1 MSEVPAKL
9 PDMAASRDGFVHLHN
24 HTEYSMLDGA
34 AKIKPMVAEAV
45 RLGQPAL
52 GITDHGYL
60 FGAYEFYK
68 ECVDAGIK
76 PIIGL
81 EAYVTPGT
89 SRFDKSKVTWGE
101 PWQKGDDVSARG
113 TYTHLT
119 FLAHSTEGMH
129 NLFRMGSLASLE
141 GQVGKYPRIDK
152 DLMQRYHEGITVL
165 TGCPSSAV
173 QTRLRLG
180 QWDEAVKEAA
190 ELRDIFG
197 PENFYVELMDHGI
210 DIERRTRDQLPE
222 IARLLDAPMVIT
234 NDSHYVAQEDAR
246 TQEAMLALQSTT
258 TLLDKPYHEGGP
270 RFAFEGDTFYLRSSR
285 DMRQSFK
292 DLPHALDSTLD
303 IAEKC
308 EVSFT
313 TAAQG
318 ANFMPTF
325 QTPPGEDERSW
336 FIKEV
341 RRGLHERFGDHIPTE
356 VLDRAEFEE
365 SVILQMGFPG
375 YFLVVADFIGWAKR
389 NGIRVGPGRGSGA
402 GSMIAYAMGITDL
415 NPIEHGLLF
424 ERFLNPERVSMPD
437 FDVDFDERRR
447 DEVIAYVRDKYGDDR
462 VAQVV
467 TYGKIKSKQALK
479 DASRVMGRE
488 YRVGEELSKA
498 LPADVMGKPMPL
510 AGIFDPEHKRYAEAQ
525 EFRKLYEERPD
536 LHDVFDLATRLEGL
550 TRQWGV
556 HACAVIMSSEPLAG
570 IIPLMKR
577 PQDGAI
583 ITQFDYPSCEELGL
597 LKMDFLGL
605 RNLTVISDA
614 LENIRLNGKEVPDID
629 HVGLDD
635 PKTYELLGRGQT
647 LGIFQLEG
655 GGMRELLAIMQP
667 DNFEDISAVGAL
679 YRPGPMGA
687 GSHTNYALRKNGRQE
702 VVPIHPELAE
712 PLEEILGTTFGLI
725 VYQEQVMQIAQ
736 KVAGYTLGQADML
749 RRAMGKKKKEIL
761 DKEFDP
767 FKAGMLAN
775 GFSEDAV
782 KTLWGILVPFSD
794 YAFNKSHSAAYGLVS
809 YWTAYLKANYPEE
822 YMAALLTS
830 AAANTDR
837 RALYLAECRHM
848 GIQVARPDVN
858 FSHAAFTADEEGVR
872 FGMASIRNVGKS
884 VVEAIV
890 ATREEKGAF
899 TSFQDFLDKVPVE
912 VCNKRTM
919 QSLIKAGAFDSF
931 GHPRRALLARSDDA
945 VDAVIDLKR
954 NEAHGQFDLFA
965 GLGGEEDSASSFT
978 IEIPE
983 IGEWDRKDK
992 LAFERE
998 MLGLYVSDHPL
1009 RGMERSLPRYQDV
1022 EIGTLKED
1030 PRKYDNKRLTIAGLV
1045 TGLDVRLNKKGLPWA
1060 IATIEDFSG
1069 SIEVLFFPRQFEGVQ
1084 DILEQDQI
1092 VAVTGRVGIRDDQ
1105 ASITGNSLR
1114 VLELRDRSDMPVEV
1128 TLDAVRCEPET
1139 LRDLAAVI
1147 EAFPGSA
1154 RVRVH
1159 VRDKAKQTTVDLGP
1173 QMTVD
1178 PGSSFYAAVKG
1189 LLGAGSVV

>member
-1 MSEVPAKL
+1 
-9 PDMAASRDGFVHLHN
+9 MAATRNGFVHLHN

-60 FGAYEFYK
+60 FGAYEFYR
-68 ECVDAGIK
+68 ECVSAGIK

-101 PWQKGDDVSARG
+101 PWQKNDDVSARG

-119 FLAHSTEGMH
+119 LLAHSTEGVH
-129 NLFRMGSLASLE
+129 TLFRMGSMASLE
-141 GQVGKYPRIDK
+141 GQVGKYPRVDK
-152 DLMQRYHEGITVL
+152 DLMSRYHEGITVL

-173 QTRLRLG
+173 QTRMRLG

-197 PENFYVELMDHGI
+197 PDRFYVELMDHGI
-210 DIERRTRDQLPE
+210 EIERRTRDQLPRLAE
-222 IARLLDAPMVIT
+222 LLDAPMVVS
-234 NDSHYVAQEDAR
+234 NDSHYVSKEDAR

-270 RFAFEGDTFYLRSSR
+270 RFAFEGDTFYLRSTE
-285 DMRQSFK
+285 DMRRTWNE
-292 DLPHALDSTLD
+292 LPQALDSTLE
-303 IAEKC
+303 IAERSD
-308 EVSFT
+308 VTFRT
-313 TAAQG
+313 TSDG
-318 ANFMPTF
+318 ANYMPRF
-325 QTPPGEDERSW
+325 QTPPGEDEHSW
-336 FIKEV
+336 FVKEV
-341 RRGLHERFGDHIPTE
+341 RKGLHARFGEAIPAH
-356 VLDRAEFEE
+356 VLDRAEYEE
-365 SVILQMGFPG
+365 GVILQMGFPG
-375 YFLVVADFIGWAKR
+375 YFLVVADFIGWAKSR
-389 NGIRVGPGRGSGA
+389 GIRVGPGRGSGA
-402 GSMIAYAMGITDL
+402 GSMVAYAMGITDL
-415 NPIEHGLLF
+415 NPIDHGLLF

-479 DASRVMGRE
+479 DSARVMGRE
-488 YRVGEELSKA
+488 YRVGEELTKA
-498 LPADVMGKPMPL
+498 LPGDVMGKPMSL
-510 AGIFDPEHKRYAEAQ
+510 AGIFDEKHPRYAEAK

-536 LHDVFDLATRLEGL
+536 IHDVYDLAKHLEGI

-556 HACAVIMSSEPLAG
+556 HACAVIMSSDPLAD
-570 IIPLMKR
+570 IIPLMMR

-583 ITQFDYPSCEELGL
+583 ITQFDYPSCEDLGL

-614 LENIRLNGKEVPDID
+614 LENIRLNGKEVPDLD
-629 HVGLDD
+629 ALALDD
-635 PKTYELLGRGQT
+635 PKTYELLGRGDT

-687 GSHTNYALRKNGRQE
+687 GSHTNYALRKNGRQS
-702 VVPIHPELAE
+702 VVPIHPELE
-712 PLEEILGTTFGLI
+712 KPLEEILGATFGLI

-736 KVAGYTLGQADML
+736 KVAGYSLGQADML

-761 DKEFDP
+761 DKEFEP
-767 FKAGMLAN
+767 FKAGMLSN
-775 GFSEDAV
+775 GFSEDCV
-782 KTLWGILVPFSD
+782 NTLWGILVPFSD

-809 YWTAYLKANYPEE
+809 YWTAYLKANFPAE

-830 AAANTDR
+830 AAANPDKR
-837 RALYLAECRHM
+837 GLYLAECRHM
-848 GIQVARPDVN
+848 GIPVARPDVN
-858 FSHAAFTADEEGVR
+858 LSRDVFTADAEGVR
-872 FGMASIRNVGKS
+872 FGMASIRNVGKN
-884 VVEAIV
+884 VVDGIVTAREA
-890 ATREEKGAF
+890 KGSF
-899 TSFQDFLDKVPVE
+899 TSFQDFLDKVPIE

-919 QSLIKAGAFDSF
+919 QSLIKAGAFDGF

-954 NEAHGQFDLFA
+954 NEAHGQYDLFA
-965 GLGGEEDSASSFT
+965 ALGGGDGGASSFT
-978 IEIPE
+978 VEIPA
-983 IGEWDRKDK
+983 IAEWDRKEK
-992 LAFERE
+992 LALERE

-1009 RGMERSLPRYQDV
+1009 RGMERSLPRFQDV
-1022 EIGTLKED
+1022 EIGRIKEE
-1030 PRKYDNKRLTIAGLV
+1030 PRKFDNQRITIAGLV
-1045 TGLDVRLNKKGLPWA
+1045 TGLEVRLNKQGLPWA

-1069 SIEVLFFPRQFEGVQ
+1069 SIEVLFFPRQYEGVQ
-1084 DILEQDQI
+1084 EVLAQDQI

-1105 ASITGNSLR
+1105 ASMTGNNIR
-1114 VLELRDRSDMPVEV
+1114 ILELRDRSDMPVEIS
-1128 TLDAVRCEPET
+1128 LSAQRCTPALLRELRET
-1139 LRDLAAVI
+1139 LTGY
-1147 EAFPGSA
+1147 PGSV

-1159 VRDKAKQTTVDLGP
+1159 LRDRSKETTIDLGDQVLVEP
-1173 QMTVD
+1173 N
-1178 PGSSFYAAVKG
+1178 SSFYAAVKG
-1189 LLGAGSVV
+1189 LLGASAVS

>member
-1 MSEVPAKL
+1 
-9 PDMAASRDGFVHLHN
+9 MAATRDGFVHLHN

-34 AKIKPMVAEAV
+34 SKIKPMVAEAA

-68 ECVDAGIK
+68 ECVAAGIK

-101 PWQKGDDVSARG
+101 PWQKDDDVSARG

-119 FLAHSTEGMH
+119 LVAHSTEGVH
-129 NLFRMGSLASLE
+129 NLFRLGSLASLE

-152 DLMQRYHEGITVL
+152 DLMQRYHEGLTVF

-180 QWDEAVKEAA
+180 QWDEAVREAG

-197 PENFYVELMDHGI
+197 AENFYVELMDHGI
-210 DIERRTRDQLPE
+210 EIERKTRNQLPK
-222 IARLLDAPMVIT
+222 IAELFSAPMVVT
-234 NDSHYVAQEDAR
+234 NDSHYVRSEDAR

-270 RFAFEGDTFYLRSSR
+270 RFAFEGDTFYLRSTEE
-285 DMRQSFK
+285 MRRAWK
-292 DLPHALDSTLD
+292 ELPSALDSTLA

-308 EVSFT
+308 EVTFT
-313 TAAQG
+313 TTADG
-318 ANFMPTF
+318 ANFMPAF
-325 QTPPGEDERSW
+325 PTPEGEDERSW

-341 RRGLHERFGDHIPTE
+341 RRGLHQRFGETIPSE
-356 VLDRAEFEE
+356 VEERARYEE
-365 SVILQMGFPG
+365 SVILDMGFPG

-389 NGIRVGPGRGSGA
+389 HGIRVGPGRGSGA
-402 GSMIAYAMGITDL
+402 GSMVAYAMGITEL

-447 DEVIAYVRDKYGDDR
+447 DEVIAYVREKYGDDR

-479 DASRVMGRE
+479 DAARVMGRE
-488 YRVGEELSKA
+488 YRVGEELTKA
-498 LPADVMGKPMPL
+498 LPGDVMGKSMSL
-510 AGIFDPEHKRYAEAQ
+510 SSIFDENSPRFAEAK
-525 EFRKLYEERPD
+525 EFRKLYEDRPD
-536 LHDVFDLATRLEGL
+536 LHDVFDLAKRLEGI

-556 HACAVIMSSEPLAG
+556 HACAVIMSSHPLAD
-570 IIPLMKR
+570 IIPLMMR
-577 PQDGAI
+577 LQDGAI

-614 LENIRLNGKEVPDID
+614 LENIRLNGKEVPDLD
-629 HVGLDD
+629 ALGLDD
-635 PKTYELLGRGQT
+635 KPTYELLGRGDT

-702 VVPIHPELAE
+702 LVPIHPELEE
-712 PLEEILGTTFGLI
+712 PLKDILGTTFGLI

-736 KVAGYTLGQADML
+736 KVAGYSLGQADML

-761 DKEFDP
+761 DKEFEP

-775 GFSEDAV
+775 GFSKDAID
-782 KTLWGILVPFSD
+782 TLWGILVPFSD
-794 YAFNKSHSAAYGLVS
+794 YAFNKSHSAAYGLVT

-848 GIQVARPDVN
+848 GITVGQPDVN
-858 FSHAAFTADEEGVR
+858 LSHAAFTADGEGVR
-872 FGMASIRNVGKS
+872 FGLASVRNVGRN
-884 VVEAIV
+884 VVDGIV
-890 ATREEKGAF
+890 AAREEKGAF
-899 TSFQDFLDKVPVE
+899 ASFQDFLDKVPVE

-945 VDAVIDLKR
+945 VDAVIDVKR

-965 GLGGEEDSASSFT
+965 DLGGDDDGGATFT
-978 IEIPE
+978 VDIPD
-983 IGEWDRKDK
+983 IPEWDRKEK

-1009 RGMERSLPRYQDV
+1009 RGMEGSLPRFQDV
-1022 EIGTLKED
+1022 EIGTIKEE
-1030 PRKYDNKRLTIAGLV
+1030 PRKYDNHRLTIAGLV
-1045 TGLDVRLNKKGLPWA
+1045 TGLEVRLNKQGLPWA

-1069 SIEVLFFPRQFEGVQ
+1069 SIEVLFFPRQYEGIAE
-1084 DILEQDQI
+1084 ILEQDQI

-1105 ASITGNSLR
+1105 ASITGNSIR
-1114 VLELRDRSDMPVEV
+1114 VLELRDRRDTPVEV
-1128 TLDAVRCEPET
+1128 TVEAGVCQPPL
-1139 LRDLAAVI
+1139 LRELAAVL
-1147 EAFPGSA
+1147 EAYPGST

-1159 VRDKAKQTTVDLGP
+1159 LVDKGKQTTIDLGEKLL
-1173 QMTVD
+1173 VD

-1189 LLGAGSVV
+1189 LLGARSIV